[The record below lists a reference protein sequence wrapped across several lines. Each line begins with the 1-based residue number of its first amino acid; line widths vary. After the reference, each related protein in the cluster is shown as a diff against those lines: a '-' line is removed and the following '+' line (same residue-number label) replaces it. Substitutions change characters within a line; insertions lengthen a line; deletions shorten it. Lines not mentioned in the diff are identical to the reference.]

1 MCGTIVVLLHQN
13 RTFLPF
19 LLHCGLCVVALKR
32 ATVCIANKTELLQ
45 YFFVRGEAQEQPT
58 RAINSFISEWLFMS
72 IPLIRVGQ
80 LSDSEYINT
89 VRITFLYC
97 ARSDFDFDLIAKLPT
112 ASKVNGWL

>member
-1 MCGTIVVLLHQN
+1 M
-13 RTFLPF
+13 RTEPYCF
-19 LLHCGLCVVALKR
+19 LLHCGLRVVALKR

-45 YFFVRGEAQEQPT
+45 YFFARGEAQEQPT

-89 VRITFLYC
+89 RC
-97 ARSDFDFDLIAKLPT
+97 AFDLDLT
-112 ASKVNGWL
+112 AL